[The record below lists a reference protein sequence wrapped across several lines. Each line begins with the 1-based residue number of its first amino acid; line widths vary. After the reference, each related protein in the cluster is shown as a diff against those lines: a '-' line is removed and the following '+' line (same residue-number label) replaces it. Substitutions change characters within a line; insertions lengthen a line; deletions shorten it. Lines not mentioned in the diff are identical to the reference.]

1 MGNLK
6 KFVGDYAY
14 SYIKNIAVDQDKL
27 KKALVTPQNAR
38 NVFSELDEF
47 QIKSICSEISANDTF
62 GTIRETTQ
70 EEIIEDFK
78 KAGYDTVIFDD
89 EKRIAECEK
98 YYAAGE
104 VICTYNNLSGRMSQY
119 HMLVAIKK
127 DIDKIQRSKNPKRED
142 EYGTSIL
149 NIQIA
154 KNGSHMSIK
163 NRYNH
168 TVSECD
174 STLNNNLDLL
184 IPGLQAKVL
193 GYYKIACLNKNKN
206 YYRDIVNINGIYLK
220 YDTEVENVYFGNFV
234 LDNISGVR
242 FADNGR
248 YYVNNCWVDS
258 YSDTPCV
265 LDFHNKKV
273 IKLFNER
280 NQISKGTLLT
290 RAMKENLLHSGN
302 KEKIDELNIVFDNA
316 LKELLQCRKKALQYI
331 ACCYGYDFQKPFK
344 VTGLLGKF
352 TANSIKKITGSDN
365 GILLV
370 CKGAEVRCVKLNAGK
385 FDTDVEFLRETYD
398 CLKFLRETYDCLINY
413 YYRKYD
419 FESDRKSGKLGVF
432 IIQQDAKYKREVKK
446 SSNSYYYYH
455 NEDEFD
461 KSGFNITEARNQLKS
476 RLYKYK
482 ADKKKREVDLISY
495 EADLKEIKKMF
506 QTLKEKIILKLT
518 KAQTIDEYKNVED
531 VFNFRFIWMAQD
543 IKKFEQKVIQN
554 GFDSVEEAADSI
566 KELKEKITEKTKE
579 LD

>member
-1 MGNLK
+1 M
-6 KFVGDYAY
+6 
-14 SYIKNIAVDQDKL
+14 
-27 KKALVTPQNAR
+27 
-38 NVFSELDEF
+38 FSELDEF
-47 QIKSICSEISANDTF
+47 QIKSICTEISANDTF

-89 EKRIAECEK
+89 EEKIAECKK

-127 DIDKIQRSKNPKRED
+127 DIDKIQRSKTPQRED

-184 IPGLQAKVL
+184 VPGLQAKVL
-193 GYYKIACLNKNKN
+193 GYYNIASLNKNKT
-206 YYRDIVNINGIYLK
+206 YYRNIAKINGVYLK
-220 YDTEVENVYFGNFV
+220 CVAEVENVYFGNFV
-234 LDNISGVR
+234 LD
-242 FADNGR
+242 
-248 YYVNNCWVDS
+248 
-258 YSDTPCV
+258 
-265 LDFHNKKV
+265 FHDKKV

-302 KEKIDELNIVFDNA
+302 KECIDELNIVFDNA
-316 LKELLQCRKKALQYI
+316 LKELLQCRRKALQFL

-352 TANSIKKITGSDN
+352 TANSIKKITGSNN

-370 CKGAEVRCVKLNAGK
+370 CKGTKVRCVELNTGK
-385 FDTDVEFLRETYD
+385 FKVEVPRDKYKYSID
-398 CLKFLRETYDCLINY
+398 DY
-413 YYRKYD
+413 YAKYN
-419 FESDRKSGKLGVF
+419 FEEDRKSGKLGVF
-432 IIQQDAKYKREVKK
+432 IIQQDAKYKRKIK
-446 SSNSYYYYH
+446 RTSSSYYCY
-455 NEDEFD
+455 NDRSSDEFD
-461 KSGFNITEARNQLKS
+461 KSGCNITEARQALKY
-476 RLYKYK
+476 RLNTYKS
-482 ADKKKREVDLISY
+482 DKRKREVDSISY
-495 EADLKEIKKMF
+495 EADLKEIRGMF
-506 QTLKEKIILKLT
+506 QTLKEKLLIKLSEAKT
-518 KAQTIDEYKNVED
+518 SENYKNIENILDYRFVWMVRNIED
-531 VFNFRFIWMAQD
+531 FETKVMQNKFCSVKEATDD
-543 IKKFEQKVIQN
+543 IK
-554 GFDSVEEAADSI
+554 S
-566 KELKEKITEKTKE
+566 LKEQIEVKIRKIDGKE
-579 LD
+579 EVD

>member
-14 SYIKNIAVDQDKL
+14 SYIKNIAVDQEKL
-27 KKALVTPQNAR
+27 HKALVTPQNAR

-47 QIKSICSEISANDTF
+47 QIKSICAEISANDTF
-62 GTIRETTQ
+62 GTIRKTTQ

-89 EKRIAECEK
+89 EEKIAECKK

-104 VICTYNNLSGRMSQY
+104 IICTYNNLLGRMGQY

-127 DIDKIQRSKNPKRED
+127 DIDKIQRSKTPKRED

-184 IPGLQAKVL
+184 VPGLQAKVL
-193 GYYKIACLNKNKN
+193 GYYNIASLNKNKT
-206 YYRDIVNINGIYLK
+206 YYRNIAKINGVYLK
-220 YDTEVENVYFGNFV
+220 YVTEVENVYFGNFV
-234 LDNISGVR
+234 LDSKNGVR

-248 YYVNNCWVDS
+248 YYVNTDRDNL
-258 YSDTPCV
+258 CV
-265 LDFHNKKV
+265 LDFHDKKV

-302 KEKIDELNIVFDNA
+302 KEHIDELNIVFDNA
-316 LKELLQCRKKALQYI
+316 LKELLQCRRKALQFL
-331 ACCYGYDFQKPFK
+331 ACCYGYDFQKPFT

-352 TANSIKKITGSDN
+352 TANSIKKIIGSN
-365 GILLV
+365 SGILLV
-370 CKGAEVRCVKLNAGK
+370 CKGTEVCCVELNTGK
-385 FDTDVEFLRETYD
+385 FEVEVPRDKYKYSID
-398 CLKFLRETYDCLINY
+398 DY
-413 YYRKYD
+413 YVKYN
-419 FESDRKSGKLGVF
+419 FEEDRKSGKLGVF
-432 IIQQDAKYKREVKK
+432 IIQQDAKYKRGVERTYSSSYY
-446 SSNSYYYYH
+446 SSNSSS
-455 NEDEFD
+455 DEFD
-461 KSGFNITEARNQLKS
+461 KSGYNITKARQALKY
-476 RLYKYK
+476 RLNNYK
-482 ADKKKREVDLISY
+482 ADKRKREVDSISY
-495 EADLKEIKKMF
+495 EADLKEIKEMF
-506 QTLKEKIILKLT
+506 QILKKKLVLRLSEAKTSGDYKNIESVFNYSFIWMVRDMEDFETKVMQNNFSTVKEATNSITDLKEKI
-518 KAQTIDEYKNVED
+518 
-531 VFNFRFIWMAQD
+531 
-543 IKKFEQKVIQN
+543 
-554 GFDSVEEAADSI
+554 
-566 KELKEKITEKTKE
+566 KEKIKIIRE
-579 LD
+579 

>member
-14 SYIKNIAVDQDKL
+14 SYIKNIAVDQEKL
-27 KKALVTPQNAR
+27 RKALVTPQNAR

-47 QIKSICSEISANDTF
+47 QIKSICAEISANDTF

-89 EKRIAECEK
+89 EDKIAECKK

-127 DIDKIQRSKNPKRED
+127 DINKIQRSKTPQRED

-184 IPGLQAKVL
+184 VPGLQAKVL
-193 GYYKIACLNKNKN
+193 GYYNIASLNKNKT
-206 YYRDIVNINGIYLK
+206 YYRDITKINGVYLK
-220 YDTEVENVYFGNFV
+220 YFSEVENVYFGNFV
-234 LDNISGVR
+234 LDSKNGVR

-248 YYVNNCWVDS
+248 YYVNTDYDNL
-258 YSDTPCV
+258 CV
-265 LDFHNKKV
+265 LDFHDKKV

-302 KEKIDELNIVFDNA
+302 KECIDGLNIVFDNA
-316 LKELLQCRKKALQYI
+316 LKELLQCRRKALQFL

-352 TANSIKKITGSDN
+352 TANSIKKMTGSYD

-370 CKGAEVRCVKLNAGK
+370 CKGTEVRCVELNRGK
-385 FDTDVEFLRETYD
+385 FEVDVPRDKY
-398 CLKFLRETYDCLINY
+398 KYSINEY
-413 YYRKYD
+413 YAKYD
-419 FESDRKSGKLGVF
+419 FEADRKSGKLGVF
-432 IIQQDAKYKREVKK
+432 IIQQDAKYKREVKRT
-446 SSNSYYYYH
+446 SSSYYYYS
-455 NEDEFD
+455 NRCSDEFD
-461 KSGFNITEARNQLKS
+461 KSGCNITEVRQALKY
-476 RLYKYK
+476 RLNSYK
-482 ADKKKREVDLISY
+482 ADKRKREVDSISY
-495 EADLKEIKKMF
+495 EADLKEIKEMF
-506 QTLKEKIILKLT
+506 QTLKEKILIKLSEAKT
-518 KAQTIDEYKNVED
+518 TEEYRSIEDIFDYKFVWMVRDIEEFEIKVMQNKFHTI
-531 VFNFRFIWMAQD
+531 
-543 IKKFEQKVIQN
+543 
-554 GFDSVEEAADSI
+554 EEATGSI
-566 KELKEKITEKTKE
+566 TRLKEQIEVKIRKIDGKE
-579 LD
+579 EVN

>member
-14 SYIKNIAVDQDKL
+14 SYIKNIAVDQEKL
-27 KKALVTPQNAR
+27 RKALVTPQNAR

-47 QIKSICSEISANDTF
+47 QIKSICAEISANDTF

-89 EKRIAECEK
+89 EERIAECKK

-127 DIDKIQRSKNPKRED
+127 DIDKIQRSKTPQRED

-184 IPGLQAKVL
+184 VPGLQTKVL
-193 GYYKIACLNKNKN
+193 GYYNIASLNKNKN
-206 YYRDIVNINGIYLK
+206 YYKNIVNINGVYLK
-220 YDTEVENVYFGNFV
+220 YVTEVENVYFGNFV
-234 LDNISGVR
+234 LDSKNGVR

-248 YYVNNCWVDS
+248 YYVNTDRDNL
-258 YSDTPCV
+258 CV
-265 LDFHNKKV
+265 LDFHDKKV
-273 IKLFNER
+273 IKLLNER

-290 RAMKENLLHSGN
+290 RAMKEKLLHSGN
-302 KEKIDELNIVFDNA
+302 KERINELNIVFDNA
-316 LKELLQCRKKALQYI
+316 LKELLQCRRKALQFL

-352 TANSIKKITGSDN
+352 TANSIQKMTGSYD

-370 CKGAEVRCVKLNAGK
+370 CKGTEVRCVEFNTGK
-385 FDTDVEFLRETYD
+385 FEVEIPRDKY
-398 CLKFLRETYDCLINY
+398 KYSINEY
-413 YYRKYD
+413 YTKGD
-419 FESDRKSGKLGVF
+419 FEADRKSGKLGVF
-432 IIQQDAKYKREVKK
+432 IIQQDAKYKREVKRT
-446 SSNSYYYYH
+446 SGSYYYYG
-455 NEDEFD
+455 NSNSDEFD
-461 KSGFNITEARNQLKS
+461 KSGCNITEARQALKY
-476 RLYKYK
+476 RLNNYK
-482 ADKKKREVDLISY
+482 ADKRKREVDAISY
-495 EADLKEIKKMF
+495 EADLKEIKEMF
-506 QTLKEKIILKLT
+506 SKLKANLVLKLNEANTYEEYSKLENVFDYHFVWMVGDIEKLEKKVTQNKFNTIKEATDSIVSLKEKIMKT
-518 KAQTIDEYKNVED
+518 MRKME
-531 VFNFRFIWMAQD
+531 
-543 IKKFEQKVIQN
+543 
-554 GFDSVEEAADSI
+554 GEEV
-566 KELKEKITEKTKE
+566 
-579 LD
+579 

>member
-14 SYIKNIAVDQDKL
+14 SYIKNIAVDQEKL
-27 KKALVTPQNAR
+27 RKALVTPQNAR

-47 QIKSICSEISANDTF
+47 QIKSICAEISANDTF

-89 EKRIAECEK
+89 EEKIAECKK
-98 YYAAGE
+98 YYTAGE

-127 DIDKIQRSKNPKRED
+127 DIDKIQRSKTPQRED

-184 IPGLQAKVL
+184 VPGLQAKVL
-193 GYYKIACLNKNKN
+193 GYYNIASLNKNKT
-206 YYRDIVNINGIYLK
+206 YYRNIAKINGVYLK
-220 YDTEVENVYFGNFV
+220 YVTEIENVYLGNFV
-234 LDNISGVR
+234 LDSKNGVR

-248 YYVNNCWVDS
+248 YYVNTDRDS
-258 YSDTPCV
+258 LCV
-265 LDFHNKKV
+265 LDFHDKKV

-302 KEKIDELNIVFDNA
+302 KECIDELNIVFDNS
-316 LKELLQCRKKALQYI
+316 LKELLQCRRKALQFL

-352 TANSIKKITGSDN
+352 TANSIKKITGNNS

-370 CKGAEVRCVKLNAGK
+370 CKGTEVRCVELNAGK
-385 FDTDVEFLRETYD
+385 FEIEAPRDKY
-398 CLKFLRETYDCLINY
+398 KYLIDDY
-413 YYRKYD
+413 YAKYN
-419 FESDRKSGKLGVF
+419 FEEDRKSGKLGVF
-432 IIQQDAKYKREVKK
+432 IIQQDAKYKREVKRT
-446 SSNSYYYYH
+446 SSSYYCYR
-455 NEDEFD
+455 NRSSDEFD
-461 KSGFNITEARNQLKS
+461 KSGCNITETREALYY
-476 RLYKYK
+476 RLRKYK
-482 ADKKKREVDLISY
+482 DDKRKKEVDAISY
-495 EADLKEIKKMF
+495 EEDLKEIKEMF
-506 QTLKEKIILKLT
+506 SKLKAKLVLKLNEANT
-518 KAQTIDEYKNVED
+518 YEEYSRLENVFDYYFVWMVRDIEILEKKVTQNKFNTIK
-531 VFNFRFIWMAQD
+531 
-543 IKKFEQKVIQN
+543 
-554 GFDSVEEAADSI
+554 EATDSI
-566 KELKEKITEKTKE
+566 ASLKEKITKIMRKMEGE
-579 LD
+579 EEY

>member
-1 MGNLK
+1 MSSLK

-27 KKALVTPQNAR
+27 RHALVTPQNAR

-47 QIKSICSEISANDTF
+47 QIKSICAEISANDTF

-89 EKRIAECEK
+89 EEKIAECKK

-127 DIDKIQRSKNPKRED
+127 DIDKIQRSKTPQRED

-184 IPGLQAKVL
+184 VPGLQAKVL
-193 GYYKIACLNKNKN
+193 GYYKIACLHKNKN
-206 YYRDIVNINGIYLK
+206 YYNHITNINGIYLK
-220 YDTEVENVYFGNFV
+220 YYIEKNNAYFGNFV
-234 LDNISGVR
+234 LDSKNGVR
-242 FADNGR
+242 FEDNGR
-248 YYVNNCWVDS
+248 YYVNNCWANS
-258 YSDTPCV
+258 YSDTPYV
-265 LDFHNKKV
+265 LDFHNKEV
-273 IKLFNER
+273 IKLFDER
-280 NQISKGTLLT
+280 WQISKGTLLT

-302 KEKIDELNIVFDNA
+302 KERMDDLNIVFPDA
-316 LKELLQCRKKALQYI
+316 LKELLQCRRKALKYL

-352 TANSIKKITGSDN
+352 TAKSIEKITGSSS
-365 GILLV
+365 GMLLV
-370 CKGAEVRCVKLNAGK
+370 CKGTDVNCVELNKGK
-385 FDTDVEFLRETYD
+385 FNVDVERAYSYSIGD
-398 CLKFLRETYDCLINY
+398 YCV
-413 YYRKYD
+413 KYD
-419 FESDRKSGKLGVF
+419 FEADRKSGKLGVF
-432 IIQQDAKYKREVKK
+432 IIQQSNEYKREVKRT
-446 SSNSYYYYH
+446 STYSYRYSCRSN
-455 NEDEFD
+455 EIFD
-461 KSGFNITEARNQLKS
+461 KSGCNITES
-476 RLYKYK
+476 REALHYRLRKYK
-482 ADKKKREVDLISY
+482 DDKRKREVDAISY
-495 EADLKEIKKMF
+495 EADLKEIKEMF
-506 QTLKEKIILKLT
+506 SKLKAKLVLKLSEANTYEEYSTLENVFDYRFVWMVGDIEKLEKKVTQNKFNTIKEATDSITSLKEKIAKIMRKM
-518 KAQTIDEYKNVED
+518 EGEEVE
-531 VFNFRFIWMAQD
+531 NYA
-543 IKKFEQKVIQN
+543 N
-554 GFDSVEEAADSI
+554 A
-566 KELKEKITEKTKE
+566 
-579 LD
+579 

>member
-14 SYIKNIAVDQDKL
+14 SYIKNIAVDQEKL
-27 KKALVTPQNAR
+27 HKALVTPQNAR

-47 QIKSICSEISANDTF
+47 QIKSICAEISANNTF
-62 GTIRETTQ
+62 GTIRKTTQ

-78 KAGYDTVIFDD
+78 KAGYDTVIFDNE
-89 EKRIAECEK
+89 EKIAECKK

-127 DIDKIQRSKNPKRED
+127 DIDKIQRSKTPKRED

-184 IPGLQAKVL
+184 VPGLQAKVL
-193 GYYKIACLNKNKN
+193 GYYNIASINKNKT
-206 YYRDIVNINGIYLK
+206 YYRNIAKINGVYLK
-220 YDTEVENVYFGNFV
+220 YVTEVENVYFGNFV
-234 LDNISGVR
+234 LDSKNGVR

-248 YYVNNCWVDS
+248 YYVNTDRDNL
-258 YSDTPCV
+258 CV
-265 LDFHNKKV
+265 LDFHDKKV

-302 KEKIDELNIVFDNA
+302 KEHIDELNIVFDNA
-316 LKELLQCRKKALQYI
+316 LKELLQCRRKALQFL
-331 ACCYGYDFQKPFK
+331 ACCYGYDFQKPFT

-352 TANSIKKITGSDN
+352 TANSIKKITGSN
-365 GILLV
+365 SGILLV
-370 CKGAEVRCVKLNAGK
+370 CKGTEVCCVELNTGK
-385 FDTDVEFLRETYD
+385 FEVEVPRDKYKYSID
-398 CLKFLRETYDCLINY
+398 DY
-413 YYRKYD
+413 YAKYN
-419 FESDRKSGKLGVF
+419 FEEDRKSGKLGVF
-432 IIQQDAKYKREVKK
+432 IIQQDAKYKRGVERTY
-446 SSNSYYYYH
+446 SSSYYY
-455 NEDEFD
+455 NNSSSDEFD
-461 KSGFNITEARNQLKS
+461 KSGYNITEARQALKY
-476 RLYKYK
+476 RLNNYK
-482 ADKKKREVDLISY
+482 ADKRKREVDSISY
-495 EADLKEIKKMF
+495 EADLKEIKEMF
-506 QTLKEKIILKLT
+506 QILKKKLVLRLSEAKTSGDYKNIESVFDYSFIWMVRDMEDFETKVMQNNFSTVKEATNSITDLKEKI
-518 KAQTIDEYKNVED
+518 
-531 VFNFRFIWMAQD
+531 
-543 IKKFEQKVIQN
+543 
-554 GFDSVEEAADSI
+554 
-566 KELKEKITEKTKE
+566 KEKIKIIRE
-579 LD
+579 

>member
-14 SYIKNIAVDQDKL
+14 SYIKNIAVDQEKL
-27 KKALVTPQNAR
+27 RKALVTPQNAR

-47 QIKSICSEISANDTF
+47 QIKSICAEISANDTF

-70 EEIIEDFK
+70 EEIIEDFN

-89 EKRIAECEK
+89 EEKIAECKK

-127 DIDKIQRSKNPKRED
+127 DIDKIQRSKTPQRED

-184 IPGLQAKVL
+184 VPGLQAKVL
-193 GYYKIACLNKNKN
+193 GYYNIASLNKNKT
-206 YYRDIVNINGIYLK
+206 YYRNIAKINGVYLK
-220 YDTEVENVYFGNFV
+220 YVTEVENVYFGNFV
-234 LDNISGVR
+234 LDSKNGVR

-248 YYVNNCWVDS
+248 YYVNTDRYNL
-258 YSDTPCV
+258 CV
-265 LDFHNKKV
+265 LDFHDKKV
-273 IKLFNER
+273 IKLFNDG

-302 KEKIDELNIVFDNA
+302 KERINELNIVFDNA
-316 LKELLQCRKKALQYI
+316 LKELLQCRRKALQFL

-352 TANSIKKITGSDN
+352 TVNSIKKITGSNN

-370 CKGAEVRCVKLNAGK
+370 CKGTEVRCVELNMGKLKIEVPRDKCKYSIHG
-385 FDTDVEFLRETYD
+385 
-398 CLKFLRETYDCLINY
+398 Y
-413 YYRKYD
+413 YAKYD
-419 FESDRKSGKLGVF
+419 FEEDRKSGKLGVF
-432 IIQQDAKYKREVKK
+432 IIQQDAEYKRGVKRI
-446 SSNSYYYYH
+446 SISNSSYYYS
-455 NEDEFD
+455 NSSSNEFD
-461 KSGFNITEARNQLKS
+461 KSGCNITETRQALKY
-476 RLYKYK
+476 RLNKYK
-482 ADKKKREVDLISY
+482 EDKRKREVDSISY
-495 EADLKEIKKMF
+495 EADLKEIKEMF
-506 QTLKEKIILKLT
+506 QTLKEKILIKLSEAKT
-518 KAQTIDEYKNVED
+518 TEEYKSVED
-531 VFNFRFIWMAQD
+531 IFDYKFVWMVRNIEWLETKVMQNKFRT
-543 IKKFEQKVIQN
+543 
-554 GFDSVEEAADSI
+554 VEEATDSI
-566 KELKEKITEKTKE
+566 TGLKKQIAEKIGKMDGKE
-579 LD
+579 EVD

>member
-14 SYIKNIAVDQDKL
+14 SYIKNIAVDQEKL
-27 KKALVTPQNAR
+27 RKALVTPQNAR

-47 QIKSICSEISANDTF
+47 QIKSICAEISANDTF
-62 GTIRETTQ
+62 GIIRETTQ

-89 EKRIAECEK
+89 EEKIAECKK

-127 DIDKIQRSKNPKRED
+127 DIDKIQRSKTPQRED

-154 KNGSHMSIK
+154 KNGSHISIK

-184 IPGLQAKVL
+184 VPGLQAKVL
-193 GYYKIACLNKNKN
+193 GYYNIASLNKDKT
-206 YYRDIVNINGIYLK
+206 YYRSIAKINGVYLK
-220 YDTEVENVYFGNFV
+220 YVTEVENVYFGNFV
-234 LDNISGVR
+234 LDSKNGVR

-248 YYVNNCWVDS
+248 YYVNTDRDNDNL
-258 YSDTPCV
+258 CV
-265 LDFHNKKV
+265 LDFHDKKV

-302 KEKIDELNIVFDNA
+302 KEHIDELNIVFDNA
-316 LKELLQCRKKALQYI
+316 LKELLQCRKKALQFL

-352 TANSIKKITGSDN
+352 TANSIKKMTGSCD

-370 CKGAEVRCVKLNAGK
+370 CKGTDVRCVELNRGV
-385 FDTDVEFLRETYD
+385 FEVEIPRDKYKYSIAD
-398 CLKFLRETYDCLINY
+398 SIAKY
-413 YYRKYD
+413 YTKRV
-419 FESDRKSGKLGVF
+419 FEEDRKSGKLVVF
-432 IIQQDAKYKREVKK
+432 IIQQDVKYKREVERT
-446 SSNSYYYYH
+446 SSSYYYH
-455 NEDEFD
+455 SNSNSDEFD
-461 KSGFNITEARNQLKS
+461 KSGCNITEARRALKY
-476 RLYKYK
+476 RLNTYK
-482 ADKKKREVDLISY
+482 ADKRKREVDSISY
-495 EADLKEIKKMF
+495 EADLKEIKEMF
-506 QTLKEKIILKLT
+506 QTLKEKLLVKLSEAKT
-518 KAQTIDEYKNVED
+518 TEEYGSIED
-531 VFNFRFIWMAQD
+531 IFDYEFVWMVRD
-543 IKKFEQKVIQN
+543 IEKFETKVMQN
-554 GFDSVEEAADSI
+554 KFHTVEEATNSI
-566 KELKEKITEKTKE
+566 KSLKEQIEVKIRKIDGKE
-579 LD
+579 EVD

>member
-14 SYIKNIAVDQDKL
+14 SYIKNIAVDQEKL
-27 KKALVTPQNAR
+27 HKALVTPQNAR

-47 QIKSICSEISANDTF
+47 QIKSICAEISANDTF
-62 GTIRETTQ
+62 GTIMKTTQ

-78 KAGYDTVIFDD
+78 KAGYDTVVFDD
-89 EKRIAECEK
+89 EEKIAECKK

-127 DIDKIQRSKNPKRED
+127 DIDKIQRSKTPQRED

-184 IPGLQAKVL
+184 VPGLQAKVL
-193 GYYKIACLNKNKN
+193 GYYNIASLNKNKT
-206 YYRDIVNINGIYLK
+206 YYKNIVNINGVYLK
-220 YDTEVENVYFGNFV
+220 YVTEVENVYFGNFV
-234 LDNISGVR
+234 LDSKNGVR

-248 YYVNNCWVDS
+248 YYVNTDRDNL
-258 YSDTPCV
+258 CV
-265 LDFHNKKV
+265 LDFHDKKV

-280 NQISKGTLLT
+280 NQISKEALLT

-302 KEKIDELNIVFDNA
+302 KEHINELNIVFDNA
-316 LKELLQCRKKALQYI
+316 LKELLQCRRKALQFL

-352 TANSIKKITGSDN
+352 TVNSIKKMTGSN
-365 GILLV
+365 NVILLV
-370 CKGAEVRCVKLNAGK
+370 CKGTEVRCVELKTGK
-385 FDTDVEFLRETYD
+385 FEVEVPRD
-398 CLKFLRETYDCLINY
+398 NY
-413 YYRKYD
+413 KYSIDDYYVKYS
-419 FESDRKSGKLGVF
+419 FEEDRKSGKLGVF
-432 IIQQDAKYKREVKK
+432 IIQQDAEYKRGVKRT
-446 SSNSYYYYH
+446 SNSYYYYS
-455 NEDEFD
+455 NSSSNEFD
-461 KSGFNITEARNQLKS
+461 KSGCNITEARQALKY
-476 RLYKYK
+476 RLNNYK
-482 ADKKKREVDLISY
+482 ADKRKREVDSISY
-495 EADLKEIKKMF
+495 EADLKEIKEMF
-506 QTLKEKIILKLT
+506 QILKNKLVLRLSEAKTSEDYKNIENIFNYNFVWMVRNIENFETKVMQNKFHTVKEATDNITDLKEKI
-518 KAQTIDEYKNVED
+518 
-531 VFNFRFIWMAQD
+531 
-543 IKKFEQKVIQN
+543 
-554 GFDSVEEAADSI
+554 
-566 KELKEKITEKTKE
+566 KEKIKIIRE
-579 LD
+579 

>member
-1 MGNLK
+1 MGTLK

-14 SYIKNIAVDQDKL
+14 SYIKNIAVDQEKL
-27 KKALVTPQNAR
+27 RKALVTPQNAR

-47 QIKSICSEISANDTF
+47 QIKSICAEISANDTF

-89 EKRIAECEK
+89 KEKIAECKK

-119 HMLVAIKK
+119 HMLVAVKK
-127 DIDKIQRSKNPKRED
+127 DVDKIQRSKTPQRED

-184 IPGLQAKVL
+184 VPGLQAKVL
-193 GYYKIACLNKNKN
+193 GYYNIASLNKRKN
-206 YYRDIVNINGIYLK
+206 YYKNIVNINGVYLK
-220 YDTEVENVYFGNFV
+220 YVTEVENVYFGNFV
-234 LDNISGVR
+234 LDSKNGVR

-248 YYVNNCWVDS
+248 YYVNTDRDNL
-258 YSDTPCV
+258 CV
-265 LDFHNKKV
+265 LDFHDKKV
-273 IKLFNER
+273 IKLLDER

-302 KEKIDELNIVFDNA
+302 KEHINELNIVFDNA
-316 LKELLQCRKKALQYI
+316 LKDLLQCRRKALQFL

-352 TANSIKKITGSDN
+352 TANSIQKMTGSYD
-365 GILLV
+365 GILLL
-370 CKGAEVRCVKLNAGK
+370 CKGTEVRCVELNRGK
-385 FDTDVEFLRETYD
+385 FEVEVPRDKYKYSIAE
-398 CLKFLRETYDCLINY
+398 Y
-413 YYRKYD
+413 YTKGD
-419 FESDRKSGKLGVF
+419 FEEDRKSGKLGVF
-432 IIQQDAKYKREVKK
+432 IIQQDAEYKRKVKRT
-446 SSNSYYYYH
+446 SSSYYCYSNS
-455 NEDEFD
+455 NSDEFD
-461 KSGFNITEARNQLKS
+461 KSGCNITETRQALKY
-476 RLYKYK
+476 RLNNYK
-482 ADKKKREVDLISY
+482 ADKRKREVDSISY
-495 EADLKEIKKMF
+495 EADLKEIKAMF
-506 QTLKEKIILKLT
+506 QILKGKLLVKLSEAKT
-518 KAQTIDEYKNVED
+518 TEEYGSIED
-531 VFNFRFIWMAQD
+531 VFDYKFVWMVRDIEKFEKKVTQNNFRTI
-543 IKKFEQKVIQN
+543 
-554 GFDSVEEAADSI
+554 EEATDNI
-566 KELKEKITEKTKE
+566 TDLKEQIIEKIRKIDGKE
-579 LD
+579 EVD

>member
-14 SYIKNIAVDQDKL
+14 SYIKNIAVDQEKL
-27 KKALVTPQNAR
+27 RKALVTPQNAR

-47 QIKSICSEISANDTF
+47 QIKSICAEISANDTF

-78 KAGYDTVIFDD
+78 RAGYDTVIFDD
-89 EKRIAECEK
+89 EEKIAECKK
-98 YYAAGE
+98 YYATGE

-127 DIDKIQRSKNPKRED
+127 DIDKIQRSKTPQRED

-184 IPGLQAKVL
+184 VPGLQAKVL
-193 GYYKIACLNKNKN
+193 GYYNIASLNKNKT
-206 YYRDIVNINGIYLK
+206 YYRNIAKINGVYLK
-220 YDTEVENVYFGNFV
+220 YATEVENVYFGNFV
-234 LDNISGVR
+234 LDSKNGVR

-248 YYVNNCWVDS
+248 YYVNNCWVNS

-265 LDFHNKKV
+265 LDFHNKEV
-273 IKLFNER
+273 IKLFDER
-280 NQISKGTLLT
+280 WQISKGTLLT

-302 KEKIDELNIVFDNA
+302 KERMDELNIIFPDA
-316 LKELLQCRKKALQYI
+316 LKELLQCRKKALKYL

-352 TANSIKKITGSDN
+352 TAKSIEKITGNNS
-365 GILLV
+365 GMLLV
-370 CKGAEVRCVKLNAGK
+370 CKGTDVKCVKLNKGK
-385 FDTDVEFLRETYD
+385 FNVDIERAYSYSIDDYCV
-398 CLKFLRETYDCLINY
+398 
-413 YYRKYD
+413 KYD
-419 FESDRKSGKLGVF
+419 FEADRKSGKLGVF
-432 IIQQDAKYKREVKK
+432 IIQQSNEYKREVKRT
-446 SSNSYYYYH
+446 STSYRYSYSD
-455 NEDEFD
+455 NEIFD
-461 KSGFNITEARNQLKS
+461 KSGCNLTETRKALHY
-476 RLYKYK
+476 RLRKYK
-482 ADKKKREVDLISY
+482 DDKRKKEVDAISY
-495 EADLKEIKKMF
+495 EADLKEINEMFSKLKAKLVLKLNEANTYEEYSKLENVFDYYFVWMVKDIENLEKKVTQNKF
-506 QTLKEKIILKLT
+506 NTIKEATDSIASLKEKIMKT
-518 KAQTIDEYKNVED
+518 MRKMEGEEVE
-531 VFNFRFIWMAQD
+531 
-543 IKKFEQKVIQN
+543 
-554 GFDSVEEAADSI
+554 
-566 KELKEKITEKTKE
+566 
-579 LD
+579 

>member
-1 MGNLK
+1 MNMSSLK

-27 KKALVTPQNAR
+27 RHALVTPQNAR

-89 EKRIAECEK
+89 EEKIAECKK
-98 YYAAGE
+98 YYATGE

-127 DIDKIQRSKNPKRED
+127 DIDKIQRSKTPKRED

-184 IPGLQAKVL
+184 VPGLQAKVL
-193 GYYKIACLNKNKN
+193 GYYKIACLHKNKN
-206 YYRDIVNINGIYLK
+206 YYNHITNINGIYLK
-220 YDTEVENVYFGNFV
+220 YSVEKNNVYFGNFV
-234 LDNISGVR
+234 LDSNNGVR
-242 FADNGR
+242 FEDNGR
-248 YYVNNCWVDS
+248 YYVNNCWTNIYADT
-258 YSDTPCV
+258 TPCV
-265 LDFHNKKV
+265 LDFHNKEV
-273 IKLFNER
+273 IKLFDER
-280 NQISKGTLLT
+280 WQIAKGTLLT

-302 KEKIDELNIVFDNA
+302 KERMDELNIVFPDA
-316 LKELLQCRKKALQYI
+316 LKELLQCRRKALQFL

-352 TANSIKKITGSDN
+352 TVNSIKKMTGSNN

-370 CKGAEVRCVKLNAGK
+370 CKGTEVRCVELNTGK
-385 FDTDVEFLRETYD
+385 FEVKVPRDKYKYSIAE
-398 CLKFLRETYDCLINY
+398 Y
-413 YYRKYD
+413 YTKYD
-419 FESDRKSGKLGVF
+419 FEADRKSGKLGVF
-432 IIQQDAKYKREVKK
+432 IIQQDAKYKREVKRT
-446 SSNSYYYYH
+446 SGSYYYYG
-455 NEDEFD
+455 NSNSDEFD
-461 KSGFNITEARNQLKS
+461 KSGCNITEARQALKY
-476 RLYKYK
+476 RLNNYK
-482 ADKKKREVDLISY
+482 ADKRKREVDSISY
-495 EADLKEIKKMF
+495 EADLKEIKEMF
-506 QTLKEKIILKLT
+506 QTLKEKLVLKLNEANT
-518 KAQTIDEYKNVED
+518 YEEYSKLENVFDYRFVWMVGDIEKLEKKVTQNKFNTIKE
-531 VFNFRFIWMAQD
+531 AT
-543 IKKFEQKVIQN
+543 
-554 GFDSVEEAADSI
+554 DSITSI
-566 KELKEKITEKTKE
+566 KEKIEVEIRKINGKEEVN
-579 LD
+579 

>member
-14 SYIKNIAVDQDKL
+14 SYIKNIAVDQEKL
-27 KKALVTPQNAR
+27 HKALVTPQNAR

-47 QIKSICSEISANDTF
+47 QIKSICAEISANDTF
-62 GTIRETTQ
+62 GTIMKTTQ

-78 KAGYDTVIFDD
+78 KAGYDTVVFDD
-89 EKRIAECEK
+89 EEKIAECKK

-127 DIDKIQRSKNPKRED
+127 DIDKIQRSKTPQRED

-184 IPGLQAKVL
+184 VPGLQAKVL
-193 GYYKIACLNKNKN
+193 GYYNIASLNKNKT
-206 YYRDIVNINGIYLK
+206 YYKNIVNINGVYLK
-220 YDTEVENVYFGNFV
+220 YVTEVENVYFGNFV
-234 LDNISGVR
+234 LDSKNGVR

-248 YYVNNCWVDS
+248 YYVNTDRDNL
-258 YSDTPCV
+258 CV
-265 LDFHNKKV
+265 LDFHDKKV

-280 NQISKGTLLT
+280 NQISKEALLT

-302 KEKIDELNIVFDNA
+302 KEHINELNIVFDNA
-316 LKELLQCRKKALQYI
+316 LKELLQCRRKALQFL

-352 TANSIKKITGSDN
+352 TVNSIKKMTGSN
-365 GILLV
+365 NVILLV
-370 CKGAEVRCVKLNAGK
+370 CKGTEVRCVELKTGK
-385 FDTDVEFLRETYD
+385 FEVEVPRD
-398 CLKFLRETYDCLINY
+398 NY
-413 YYRKYD
+413 KYSIDDYYVKYS
-419 FESDRKSGKLGVF
+419 FEEDRKSGKLGVF
-432 IIQQDAKYKREVKK
+432 IIQQDAEYKRGVKRT
-446 SSNSYYYYH
+446 SNSYYYYS
-455 NEDEFD
+455 NSSSNEFD
-461 KSGFNITEARNQLKS
+461 KSGCNITEARQALKY
-476 RLYKYK
+476 RLNNYK
-482 ADKKKREVDLISY
+482 ADKRKREVDSISY
-495 EADLKEIKKMF
+495 EADLKEIKEMF
-506 QTLKEKIILKLT
+506 QILKNKLVLRLSEAKTSEDYKNIENIFNYNFVWMVRNIENFETKVMQNKFHTVKEATDNITGLKERIANKIGK
-518 KAQTIDEYKNVED
+518 IDGK
-531 VFNFRFIWMAQD
+531 
-543 IKKFEQKVIQN
+543 
-554 GFDSVEEAADSI
+554 EEVD
-566 KELKEKITEKTKE
+566 
-579 LD
+579 

>member
-14 SYIKNIAVDQDKL
+14 SYIKNIAVDQEKL
-27 KKALVTPQNAR
+27 RKALVTPQNAR

-78 KAGYDTVIFDD
+78 RAGYDTVIFDNE
-89 EKRIAECEK
+89 EKIAECKK

-127 DIDKIQRSKNPKRED
+127 DIDKIQRSKTPQRED

-184 IPGLQAKVL
+184 VPGLQAKVL
-193 GYYKIACLNKNKN
+193 GYYNIASLNKNKN
-206 YYRDIVNINGIYLK
+206 YYKNIAKINGVYLK
-220 YDTEVENVYFGNFV
+220 YVTEVENVYFGNFV
-234 LDNISGVR
+234 LDSKNGVR

-248 YYVNNCWVDS
+248 YYVNTDRDNL
-258 YSDTPCV
+258 CV
-265 LDFHNKKV
+265 LDFHDKKI
-273 IKLFNER
+273 IKLLDER

-302 KEKIDELNIVFDNA
+302 KERINELNIVFDNA
-316 LKELLQCRKKALQYI
+316 LKELLQCRRKALQFL

-352 TANSIKKITGSDN
+352 TANSIKKMTGSYD

-370 CKGAEVRCVKLNAGK
+370 CKRTEVRCVELNGGVFEVKIPRDKYKYSIA
-385 FDTDVEFLRETYD
+385 E
-398 CLKFLRETYDCLINY
+398 Y
-413 YYRKYD
+413 YTKGD
-419 FESDRKSGKLGVF
+419 FEADRKSGKLGVF
-432 IIQQDAKYKREVKK
+432 IIQQDAKYKREVKRT
-446 SSNSYYYYH
+446 SSSYYCY
-455 NEDEFD
+455 NNRSSDEFD
-461 KSGFNITEARNQLKS
+461 KSGCNITETRQALKY
-476 RLYKYK
+476 RLNKYK
-482 ADKKKREVDLISY
+482 ADKRKREVDSISY
-495 EADLKEIKKMF
+495 EADLKEIKEMF
-506 QTLKEKIILKLT
+506 QTLKEKLLIKLSEAKT
-518 KAQTIDEYKNVED
+518 REEYSSIENIFNYRFVWMVRDIENFETNVTQ
-531 VFNFRFIWMAQD
+531 NKFRTVKEATED
-543 IKKFEQKVIQN
+543 IK
-554 GFDSVEEAADSI
+554 S
-566 KELKEKITEKTKE
+566 LKEQIEVKIRKIDGKE
-579 LD
+579 EVD

>member
-1 MGNLK
+1 MNMSSLK

-27 KKALVTPQNAR
+27 RHSLVTPQNAR

-47 QIKSICSEISANDTF
+47 QIKSICAEISANDTF

-89 EKRIAECEK
+89 EEKIAECKK

-127 DIDKIQRSKNPKRED
+127 DIDKIQRSKNPQRED
-142 EYGTSIL
+142 KYGTSIL

-184 IPGLQAKVL
+184 VSGLQAKVL
-193 GYYKIACLNKNKN
+193 GYYKIACLHKNKN
-206 YYRDIVNINGIYLK
+206 YYNHITNINGIYLK
-220 YDTEVENVYFGNFV
+220 YSVEKNNVYFGNFV
-234 LDNISGVR
+234 LDSKNGVR
-242 FADNGR
+242 FEDNGR
-248 YYVNNCWVDS
+248 YYVNNCWVNS

-265 LDFHNKKV
+265 LDFHNKEV
-273 IKLFNER
+273 IKLFDER
-280 NQISKGTLLT
+280 WQISKGTLLT

-302 KEKIDELNIVFDNA
+302 KERMDELNIVFPDA
-316 LKELLQCRKKALQYI
+316 LKELLQCRKKALKYL

-352 TANSIKKITGSDN
+352 TAKSIEKITGNNS
-365 GILLV
+365 GMLLV
-370 CKGAEVRCVKLNAGK
+370 CKGADVKCVELNKGK
-385 FDTDVEFLRETYD
+385 FNVDIERAYSYSID
-398 CLKFLRETYDCLINY
+398 NY
-413 YYRKYD
+413 CVKYD
-419 FESDRKSGKLGVF
+419 FEADRKSGKLGVF
-432 IIQQDAKYKREVKK
+432 IIQQSNEYKREVKRT
-446 SSNSYYYYH
+446 STSYRYSYSD
-455 NEDEFD
+455 NKIFD
-461 KSGFNITEARNQLKS
+461 KSGCDLTETREALHY
-476 RLYKYK
+476 RLRKYK
-482 ADKKKREVDLISY
+482 DDKRKKEVDAISY
-495 EADLKEIKKMF
+495 EADLKEIKEMF
-506 QTLKEKIILKLT
+506 SKLKAKLVLKLNEANT
-518 KAQTIDEYKNVED
+518 YEEYSKLENVFDYYFVWMVRDIENLEKKVTQNKFNTIK
-531 VFNFRFIWMAQD
+531 
-543 IKKFEQKVIQN
+543 
-554 GFDSVEEAADSI
+554 EATDSI
-566 KELKEKITEKTKE
+566 ASLKEKITKIMRKMEGE
-579 LD
+579 EVD

>member
-1 MGNLK
+1 MNMSNLK

-27 KKALVTPQNAR
+27 RHALVTPQNAR

-62 GTIRETTQ
+62 GTIRETTK

-89 EKRIAECEK
+89 EEKIAECKK

-127 DIDKIQRSKNPKRED
+127 DIDKIQRSKTPQRED

-184 IPGLQAKVL
+184 VPGLQAKVL
-193 GYYKIACLNKNKN
+193 GYYNIASLNKNKN
-206 YYRDIVNINGIYLK
+206 YYKNIAKINGVYLK
-220 YDTEVENVYFGNFV
+220 YVTEVENVYFGNFV
-234 LDNISGVR
+234 LDSKNGVR

-248 YYVNNCWVDS
+248 YYVNTDRDNL
-258 YSDTPCV
+258 CV
-265 LDFHNKKV
+265 LDFHDKKI
-273 IKLFNER
+273 IKLLNER

-302 KEKIDELNIVFDNA
+302 KERINELNIVFDNA
-316 LKELLQCRKKALQYI
+316 LKELLQCRRKALQFL

-352 TANSIKKITGSDN
+352 TVNSIKKVTGSNN

-370 CKGAEVRCVKLNAGK
+370 CKGTKVRCVELKTEK
-385 FDTDVEFLRETYD
+385 FEVDAPRDKYKYSIDE
-398 CLKFLRETYDCLINY
+398 Y
-413 YYRKYD
+413 YTKYD
-419 FESDRKSGKLGVF
+419 FETDRKSGKLGVF
-432 IIQQDAKYKREVKK
+432 IIQQDAKYKREVKRT
-446 SSNSYYYYH
+446 SSSYYCY
-455 NEDEFD
+455 NNRSSDEFD
-461 KSGFNITEARNQLKS
+461 KSGCNITETRQALKY
-476 RLYKYK
+476 RLNKYK
-482 ADKKKREVDLISY
+482 ADKRKREVDSISY
-495 EADLKEIKKMF
+495 EADLKEIKEMF
-506 QTLKEKIILKLT
+506 QTLKAKLVLKLSEANT
-518 KAQTIDEYKNVED
+518 YEEYSTLNNVFDYRFVWMVGDIEKLEKKVTQNKFNTIK
-531 VFNFRFIWMAQD
+531 
-543 IKKFEQKVIQN
+543 
-554 GFDSVEEAADSI
+554 EATDSI
-566 KELKEKITEKTKE
+566 ASLKERITKIMRKMEGE
-579 LD
+579 EVD

>member
-14 SYIKNIAVDQDKL
+14 SYIKNIAVDQEKL
-27 KKALVTPQNAR
+27 RKALVTPQNAR

-47 QIKSICSEISANDTF
+47 QIKSICAEISANDTF

-89 EKRIAECEK
+89 EERIAECKK

-127 DIDKIQRSKNPKRED
+127 DIDKIQRSKTPQRED

-184 IPGLQAKVL
+184 VPGLQTKVL
-193 GYYKIACLNKNKN
+193 GYYNIASLNKNKN
-206 YYRDIVNINGIYLK
+206 YYKNIVNINGVYLK
-220 YDTEVENVYFGNFV
+220 YVTEVENVYFGNFV
-234 LDNISGVR
+234 LDSKNGVR

-248 YYVNNCWVDS
+248 YYVNTDRDNL
-258 YSDTPCV
+258 CV
-265 LDFHNKKV
+265 LDFHDKKV
-273 IKLFNER
+273 IKLLNER

-290 RAMKENLLHSGN
+290 RAMKEKLLHSGN
-302 KEKIDELNIVFDNA
+302 KERINELNIVFDNA
-316 LKELLQCRKKALQYI
+316 LKELLQCRRKALQFL

-352 TANSIKKITGSDN
+352 TANSIQKMTGSYD

-370 CKGAEVRCVKLNAGK
+370 CKGTEVRCVEFNTGK
-385 FDTDVEFLRETYD
+385 FEVEIPRDKY
-398 CLKFLRETYDCLINY
+398 KYSINEY
-413 YYRKYD
+413 YTKGD
-419 FESDRKSGKLGVF
+419 FEADRKSGKLGVF
-432 IIQQDAKYKREVKK
+432 IIQQDAKYKREVKRT
-446 SSNSYYYYH
+446 SGSYYYYG
-455 NEDEFD
+455 NSNSDEFD
-461 KSGFNITEARNQLKS
+461 KSGCNITEARQALKY
-476 RLYKYK
+476 RLNNYK
-482 ADKKKREVDLISY
+482 ADKRKREVDAISY
-495 EADLKEIKKMF
+495 EADLKEIKEMF
-506 QTLKEKIILKLT
+506 SKLKANLVLKLNEANTYEEYSKLENVFDYHFVWMVGDIEKLEKKVTQNKFNTIKEATDSIVSLKEKI
-518 KAQTIDEYKNVED
+518 
-531 VFNFRFIWMAQD
+531 M
-543 IKKFEQKVIQN
+543 
-554 GFDSVEEAADSI
+554 
-566 KELKEKITEKTKE
+566 KTKWNYCM
-579 LD
+579 

>member
-14 SYIKNIAVDQDKL
+14 SYIKNIAVDQEKL
-27 KKALVTPQNAR
+27 RKALVTPQNAR

-47 QIKSICSEISANDTF
+47 QIKSICAEISANDTF

-70 EEIIEDFK
+70 EEIVEDFK
-78 KAGYDTVIFDD
+78 KAGYNTVIFDD
-89 EKRIAECEK
+89 EEKIAECKK

-127 DIDKIQRSKNPKRED
+127 DIDKIQRSKTPQRED

-184 IPGLQAKVL
+184 VPGLQAKVL
-193 GYYKIACLNKNKN
+193 GYYNIASLNKNKN
-206 YYRDIVNINGIYLK
+206 YYKNIVNINGVYLK
-220 YDTEVENVYFGNFV
+220 YVTEVENVYFGNFV
-234 LDNISGVR
+234 LDSKNGVR

-248 YYVNNCWVDS
+248 YYVNTDRDNI
-258 YSDTPCV
+258 CV
-265 LDFHNKKV
+265 LDFHDKKV
-273 IKLFNER
+273 IKLLNER

-302 KEKIDELNIVFDNA
+302 KENIDELNIVFDNA
-316 LKELLQCRKKALQYI
+316 LKELLQCRRKALQFL
-331 ACCYGYDFQKPFK
+331 ACYYGYDFQKPFK

-352 TANSIKKITGSDN
+352 TVNSIKKMTGNNN

-370 CKGAEVRCVKLNAGK
+370 CKGTEVRCVELNTGK
-385 FDTDVEFLRETYD
+385 FEVEVPRD
-398 CLKFLRETYDCLINY
+398 
-413 YYRKYD
+413 
-419 FESDRKSGKLGVF
+419 
-432 IIQQDAKYKREVKK
+432 KYKYSIAE
-446 SSNSYYYYH
+446 YYT
-455 NEDEFD
+455 N
-461 KSGFNITEARNQLKS
+461 
-476 RLYKYK
+476 
-482 ADKKKREVDLISY
+482 
-495 EADLKEIKKMF
+495 M
-506 QTLKEKIILKLT
+506 ILKQIE
-518 KAQTIDEYKNVED
+518 KAESLECLSFSKMQN
-531 VFNFRFIWMAQD
+531 
-543 IKKFEQKVIQN
+543 IKRK
-554 GFDSVEEAADSI
+554 
-566 KELKEKITEKTKE
+566 
-579 LD
+579 